1 MPAIKY
7 RVSLTEEEK
16 EMLESLLRK
25 GKSAARKQTRAR
37 ILLKAAAGS
46 QDAEIMKAL
55 AISATMVFNTR
66 QRCVEEGVEAAL
78 EDRPRPGAAAKLSDR
93 QCAHII
99 ALACSPAP
107 EGHGHWTLRPI
118 KWCNWAMPNR
128 SATRRF
134 VSFLKKHPETLAGSG
149 MVHPGSWRRVC
160 RANGRRARCL

>member
-7 RVSLTEEEK
+7 RGSLTEEEK

-46 QDAEIMKAL
+46 KDAEIMEAL

-66 QRCVEEGVEAAL
+66 QKCAKEGVEAAL
-78 EDRPRPGAAAKLSDR
+78 EDRPRPGAVPKLSDS

-99 ALACSPAP
+99 ALACTSAP
-107 EGHGHWTLRPI
+107 EGHDHWTLRLL
-118 KWCNWAMPNR
+118 ADR
-128 SATRRF
+128 VVQLGYTESFSHEGVRRL
-134 VSFLKKHPETLAGSG
+134 LKKTH
-149 MVHPGSWRRVC
+149 
-160 RANGRRARCL
+160 